1 MVDFCNLT
9 GYLYNADGTP
19 LSNATFTL
27 YKEDWSGITNGS
39 ISPVSVDFTTS
50 ALGFVDID
58 VTPGAY
64 TLVYEFLPEASVSVT
79 IPNTATAGIQTIL

>member
-9 GYLYNADGTP
+9 GYIYNADGTP

-27 YKEDWSGITNGS
+27 YREDWSGATNGS

-50 ALGFVDID
+50 ALGFVDIG
-58 VTPGAY
+58 VAPGSY
-64 TLVYEFLPEASVSVT
+64 ILVYESLPGESVSVT
-79 IPNTATAGIQTIL
+79 IPDTATAGIQTIL

>member
-9 GYLYNADGTP
+9 GYIYNADGTP
-19 LSNATFTL
+19 LVNATFTL
-27 YKEDWSGITNGS
+27 SKEDWSGISNGS

-58 VTPGAY
+58 VTPGTY
-64 TLVYEFLPEASVSVT
+64 ILVYESLPEISASVTV
-79 IPNTATAGIQTIL
+79 PDAATAGIQTIL